1 MNTGWKAATAARR
14 PHQKARLKKKPPSFK
29 SPRKRLQSVKDSASA
44 LRLKN
49 LLKSPT
55 PTGDDPPG
63 TQTDPGTEQTPGKDP
78 RQGFDTFQKPGN
90 GSTAILREKKPR
102 VEDRYQATRLN

>member
-14 PHQKARLKKKPPSFK
+14 PHQKAKLKKKPPSFK

-49 LLKSPT
+49 LL
-55 PTGDDPPG
+55 
-63 TQTDPGTEQTPGKDP
+63 
-78 RQGFDTFQKPGN
+78 
-90 GSTAILREKKPR
+90 
-102 VEDRYQATRLN
+102 